1 MCEKDT
7 WEKKTK
13 MEDQDLTKVAPV
25 TLMRT

>member
-7 WEKKTK
+7 WEKKSK
-13 MEDQDLTKVAPV
+13 MEDLDLTKVALV